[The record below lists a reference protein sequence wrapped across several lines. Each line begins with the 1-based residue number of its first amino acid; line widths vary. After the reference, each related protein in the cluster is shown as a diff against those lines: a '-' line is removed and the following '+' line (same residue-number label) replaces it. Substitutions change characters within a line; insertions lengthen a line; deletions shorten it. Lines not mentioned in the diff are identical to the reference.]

1 MFGGSYHHSLNDLA
15 INLIQEVKG
24 FPPELKQLIN
34 NAKWTYAKTM
44 PEWEHYYIVRDKV
57 DEVLFVRVVEHIR
70 YYGYQGAFYNK
81 TYIYFEEDGLIY
93 WTMGNPVDVT
103 TIINRTRKENS
114 YEERLKNGTLP
125 KEKPS
130 NA

>member
-1 MFGGSYHHSLNDLA
+1 M
-15 INLIQEVKG
+15 KG
-24 FPPELKQLIN
+24 FPPELKQFIN

-57 DEVLFVRVVEHIR
+57 DEVLFIRVVEHIR
-70 YYGYQGAFYNK
+70 HYGFQGAFYNK
-81 TYIYFEEDGLIY
+81 TYTYFEEDGLIY

-125 KEKPS
+125 KDKPS
-130 NA
+130 ND